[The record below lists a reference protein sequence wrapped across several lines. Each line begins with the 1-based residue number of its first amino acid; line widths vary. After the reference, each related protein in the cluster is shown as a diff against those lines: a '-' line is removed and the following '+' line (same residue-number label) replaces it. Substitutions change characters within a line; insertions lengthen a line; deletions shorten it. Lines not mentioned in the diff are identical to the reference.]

1 MVRLTIQEKTE
12 HLKDAAMLEARMQA
26 NAIIDQHRKALENIN
41 EQHRAEAVRQF
52 ETRIKAEQTSAKQ
65 QLSMASSKAQLDL
78 KRELGKTQKKFKKK
92 LFQEVSERLDEY
104 MQTEDYKKLL
114 VDYIEKAAKFANG
127 EAMTIYINPSDED
140 KKKYLEEHTGMT
152 LTVSKE
158 DFIGGL
164 RVVIHKRNILIDY
177 AFKGAVDREYHKFAF
192 KGGTGIG
199 Y

>member
-1 MVRLTIQEKTE
+1 MTIQEKTE

-114 VDYIEKAAKFANG
+114 VEYIEKAAKFANG